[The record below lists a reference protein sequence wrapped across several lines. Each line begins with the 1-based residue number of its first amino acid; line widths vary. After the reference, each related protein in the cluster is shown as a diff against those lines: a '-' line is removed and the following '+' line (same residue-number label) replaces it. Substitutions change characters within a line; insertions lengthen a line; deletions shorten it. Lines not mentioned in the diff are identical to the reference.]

1 MIALALGMF
10 GWTGGMIFW
19 NYYLFFM
26 QVEIPYP
33 SLGDL
38 FYIMIWPFW
47 TYAMISLFRVTG
59 AKYGLRKLSGKILAL
74 TISAAVVTVSYFLL
88 FIVARQG
95 ELGLGGGTLS
105 NLLAFL
111 YPLGDVAILL
121 TSALI
126 YSLSFKFLGGV
137 YKKAILILLVGFTLN
152 YIGDIIFVFTAT
164 NETYFNGNI
173 ADFLYV
179 IMLFTV
185 ATGISRMDPSLLSH
199 KEK

>member
-1 MIALALGMF
+1 MMSLGLGMF
-10 GWTGGMIFW
+10 GWSGGMIFW

-26 QVEIPYP
+26 KVEVPYP

-47 TYAMISLFRVTG
+47 TYAMISLFKVTG

-74 TISAAVVTVSYFLL
+74 VLSTVVVSVSYYFL
-88 FIVARQG
+88 FTIARQG
-95 ELGLGGGTLS
+95 QLDLTGSVTS

-121 TSALI
+121 SAVLL
-126 YSLSFKFLGGV
+126 YSLSFNFLGGE
-137 YKKAILILLVGFTLN
+137 YKNSILTLVFGFVLN
-152 YIGDIIFVFTAT
+152 YIADIVFVFTT
-164 NETYFNGNI
+164 TKGTYFNGNV

-185 ATGISRMDPSLLSH
+185 AMGISKLDPSLLNDKKS
-199 KEK
+199 